1 MQSIVNTFNC
11 ALEDGV
17 YILDLIKHKFT
28 DDIVEL
34 LDVLL
39 EEIVDLAVECLVAI
53 RVCLIC

>member
-17 YILDLIKHKFT
+17 YILDLIEHKIT
-28 DDIVEL
+28 DDVVEL
-34 LDVLL
+34 LNVFLD
-39 EEIVDLAVECLVAI
+39 EIVDLGVECLIAI